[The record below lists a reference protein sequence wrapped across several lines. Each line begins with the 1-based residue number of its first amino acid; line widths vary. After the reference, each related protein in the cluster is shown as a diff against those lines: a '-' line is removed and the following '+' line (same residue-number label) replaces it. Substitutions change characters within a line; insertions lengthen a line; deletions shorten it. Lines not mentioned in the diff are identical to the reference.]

1 MVVSHPQDHNVKR
14 IATLLLLL
22 GVIVGLAG
30 RPVQA
35 ATPPMAAMS
44 MTHMSQADMAAM
56 PDCMAKMSK
65 DAEHKPCKCGM
76 GGCVAMMASGASFML
91 ADGTSAIVPSITGK
105 RMDRPSAIAALRG
118 RSTAPEPEPP
128 TLLG

>member
-1 MVVSHPQDHNVKR
+1 MKR

-35 ATPPMAAMS
+35 MTPPMAAMS
-44 MTHMSQADMAAM
+44 MAKMSQADMAAM

-65 DAEHKPCKCGM
+65 DADQKPCKCGM

-91 ADGTSAIVPSITGK
+91 AGGTTAIAPTPASK
-105 RMDRPSAIAALRG
+105 RLDRPSDMAALHG
-118 RSTAPEPEPP
+118 RSTPPEPEPP

>member
-1 MVVSHPQDHNVKR
+1 MKR

-44 MTHMSQADMAAM
+44 MAKMSQTDTAAM

-65 DAEHKPCKCGM
+65 DVDHKPCKCGM
-76 GGCVAMMASGASFML
+76 GGCIAMMASGVSFML
-91 ADGTSAIVPSITGK
+91 ADGTSAIAPADAGK
-105 RMDRPSAIAALRG
+105 RMDRPSAIAPLHG

-128 TLLG
+128 TTLG

>member
-1 MVVSHPQDHNVKR
+1 MKR
-14 IATLLLLL
+14 LSIMLLLI

-35 ATPPMAAMS
+35 VTPPMAAMS
-44 MTHMSQADMAAM
+44 MAKMSQADMAAM

-65 DAEHKPCKCGM
+65 EVDHKPCKCGM
-76 GGCVAMMASGASFML
+76 GGCIAMMASGVSFML
-91 ADGTSAIVPSITGK
+91 ADGTSAIAPAGAGK
-105 RMDRPSAIAALRG
+105 RMDRPSAIAALHG

>member
-1 MVVSHPQDHNVKR
+1 MKR

-44 MTHMSQADMAAM
+44 MAKMSQADMAAM
-56 PDCMAKMSK
+56 PDCMSNMSK

-76 GGCVAMMASGASFML
+76 GGCIAMMASGVSFML
-91 ADGTSAIVPSITGK
+91 ADGMSAIAPAAASK
-105 RMDRPSAIAALRG
+105 RTDRPSPIAALRG
-118 RSTAPEPEPP
+118 RSTAPEAEPP

>member
-1 MVVSHPQDHNVKR
+1 MKR

-22 GVIVGLAG
+22 GVIVGLTG
-30 RPVQA
+30 QPVQA
-35 ATPPMAAMS
+35 MTPPMAAMN
-44 MTHMSQADMAAM
+44 MAKMSQADMAAM
-56 PDCMAKMSK
+56 PDCIAKMSK

-76 GGCVAMMASGASFML
+76 GGCIAMMASGVSFML
-91 ADGTSAIVPSITGK
+91 ADGMSTIAPAAASK
-105 RMDRPSAIAALRG
+105 RTDRPSPIAALRG